1 MADILLTV
9 GVDTSLSYAEF
20 QAGITSLV
28 SQVNANPPKI
38 KLKFDDSSLSSMRK
52 QIESMTKAATSA
64 GSLTRLNGYT
74 QTNSGIWLKDTA
86 AIKANTQAK
95 TSNANASRQAADA
108 AKAQATAISGSLKE
122 IQATNANITSAYKSL
137 QKTLGGSTATGQNA
151 SDLNAMK
158 SKYIELQEA
167 VTRLKSLKSSATQE
181 DINNVYKLQAD
192 MQNLIS
198 KTQQRVAVEKQAAD
212 AVKKM
217 AEAEKQAAANEAAFA
232 AGTEKHTQALTKVN
246 TLLGQVT
253 ANTQKWTAARNGNT
267 SASYASL
274 KDQITAL
281 ESLKTGLMN
290 GSVSAEQFKE
300 RFASIKAAVTDSST
314 AIRAAGENTQS
325 FGDRISGLAAK
336 FSSWLTVS
344 QAIMYAVRTA
354 KQMVS
359 AAVEV
364 ESAMNQIQIVT
375 GASDSQMESF
385 LTRSI
390 ALAKELGQSVTDVAS
405 SIETFARLG
414 YGMNESAGL
423 AKYANIMANVGNTDV
438 DTATT
443 GITSIIKGYEM
454 DASDAEHVSDVLVK
468 VGQEYAISAEELMAA
483 FQRGGAALHASG
495 TDFEKSAALFAATNA
510 SLQNAETTGTMWKTV
525 SARIRGATTE
535 LEEMGEETDGLA
547 QGLSKYREEIIALSG
562 VDIMKDENTYKD
574 MYDIF
579 VQLAEVWDNMEDV
592 SQSRVAEILGGT
604 RNTSGIMSTITNIKD
619 AIGAYSSAMDSAGAA
634 TEANN
639 LYMDT
644 TKAKVGELKAAFQE
658 LSSDFISSNVTKGA
672 VDALKGIVEA
682 IDAVVNSVGS
692 LGTILAGLGIVK
704 IVKNVA

>member
-38 KLKFDDSSLSSMRK
+38 KLKFDDSSLSSMKK
-52 QIESMTKAATSA
+52 QIESMTKAAATANTAKSM
-64 GSLTRLNGYT
+64 GGYT
-74 QTNSGIWLKDTA
+74 KTNSGIWVKDTA

-95 TSNANASRQAADA
+95 NENASATKKAADA
-108 AKAQATAISGSLKE
+108 TKQAKAS
-122 IQATNANITSAYKSL
+122 
-137 QKTLGGSTATGQNA
+137 
-151 SDLNAMK
+151 
-158 SKYIELQEA
+158 
-167 VTRLKSLKSSATQE
+167 E
-181 DINNVYKLQAD
+181 D
-192 MQNLIS
+192 
-198 KTQQRVAVEKQAAD
+198 T
-212 AVKKM
+212 
-217 AEAEKQAAANEAAFA
+217 FA
-232 AGTEKHTQALTKVN
+232 AGTKKHTDALNKVN

-253 ANTQKWTAARNGNT
+253 ANTQKWTAARSGKSSDNY
-267 SASYASL
+267 SAL
-274 KDQITAL
+274 KGQITAL
-281 ESLKTGLMN
+281 ETLKSGLMN
-290 GSVSAEQFKE
+290 GTISAEQFE
-300 RFASIKAAVTDSST
+300 NSFRNIKSTVTESSA
-314 AIRAAGENTQS
+314 AIRAAGENTQTL
-325 FGDRISGLAAK
+325 GDRFGGLATK
-336 FSSWLTVS
+336 FASWLSITQV
-344 QAIMYAVRTA
+344 IMTAVRTA

-364 ESAMNQIQIVT
+364 ESAMAQIKIVT
-375 GASDSQMESF
+375 GASDSQMEAF
-385 LTRSI
+385 LTKSI

-414 YGMNESAGL
+414 YNMSDSSNL

-443 GITSIIKGYEM
+443 GITSIIKGYEL
-454 DASDAEHVSDVLVK
+454 DANDAEHVSDVLVK

-547 QGLSKYREEIIALSG
+547 QGLSKYREEIKALSG

-619 AIGAYSSAMDSAGAA
+619 AIGAYSSAMDSAGTA

-639 LYMDT
+639 VYMDT

-658 LSSDFISSNVTKGA
+658 LSSDFISSNFTKGA
-672 VDALKGIVEA
+672 VEGLKGIVEA
-682 IDAVVNSVGS
+682 IDKIVETVGS
-692 LGTILAGLGIVK
+692 LGTILAGLGLAKVI
-704 IVKNVA
+704 KNVA

>member
-122 IQATNANITSAYKSL
+122 IQTTNANITSAYKSL

-212 AVKKM
+212 AAKKM

-232 AGTEKHTQALTKVN
+232 AGTEKHTQALMKVN

-344 QAIMYAVRTA
+344 QAIMYAVRTV

-562 VDIMKDENTYKD
+562 VDIMKDENTYED

>member
-38 KLKFDDSSLSSMRK
+38 KLKFDDSSLSSMKK
-52 QIESMTKAATSA
+52 QIESMTKAAATANTAKSM
-64 GSLTRLNGYT
+64 GGYT
-74 QTNSGIWLKDTA
+74 KTNSGIWVKDTA

-95 TSNANASRQAADA
+95 NENASATKKAADA
-108 AKAQATAISGSLKE
+108 TKQAKAS
-122 IQATNANITSAYKSL
+122 
-137 QKTLGGSTATGQNA
+137 
-151 SDLNAMK
+151 
-158 SKYIELQEA
+158 
-167 VTRLKSLKSSATQE
+167 E
-181 DINNVYKLQAD
+181 D
-192 MQNLIS
+192 
-198 KTQQRVAVEKQAAD
+198 T
-212 AVKKM
+212 
-217 AEAEKQAAANEAAFA
+217 FA
-232 AGTEKHTQALTKVN
+232 AGTKKHTDALNKVN

-253 ANTQKWTAARNGNT
+253 ANTQKWTAARSGKSSDNY
-267 SASYASL
+267 SAL
-274 KDQITAL
+274 KGQITAL
-281 ESLKTGLMN
+281 ETLKSGLMN
-290 GSVSAEQFKE
+290 GTISAEQFE
-300 RFASIKAAVTDSST
+300 NSFRSIKSTVTESSA
-314 AIRAAGENTQS
+314 AIRAAGENTQTL
-325 FGDRISGLAAK
+325 GDRFGGLATK
-336 FSSWLTVS
+336 FASWLSITQV
-344 QAIMYAVRTA
+344 IMTAVRTA

-364 ESAMNQIQIVT
+364 ESAMAQIKIVT
-375 GASDSQMESF
+375 GASDSQMEAF
-385 LTRSI
+385 LTKSI

-414 YGMNESAGL
+414 YNMSDSSNL

-443 GITSIIKGYEM
+443 GITSIIKGYEL
-454 DASDAEHVSDVLVK
+454 DANDAEHVSDVLVK
-468 VGQEYAISAEELMAA
+468 VGQEYAISSEELMAA

-547 QGLSKYREEIIALSG
+547 QGLSKYREEIKALSG

-619 AIGAYSSAMDSAGAA
+619 AIGAYSSAMDSAGTA

-639 LYMDT
+639 VYMDT

-658 LSSDFISSNVTKGA
+658 LSSDFISSNFTKGA
-672 VDALKGIVEA
+672 VEGLKGIVEA
-682 IDAVVNSVGS
+682 IDKIVETVGS
-692 LGTILAGLGIVK
+692 LGTILAGLGLAKVI
-704 IVKNVA
+704 KNVA

>member
-122 IQATNANITSAYKSL
+122 FQATNANITSAYKSL

-212 AVKKM
+212 AAKKM

-454 DASDAEHVSDVLVK
+454 DASDAEHVSDVLIK

>member
-38 KLKFDDSSLSSMRK
+38 KLKFDDSSLSSMKK
-52 QIESMTKAATSA
+52 QIESMTKAAATANTAKSM
-64 GSLTRLNGYT
+64 GGYT
-74 QTNSGIWLKDTA
+74 KTNSGIWVKDTA

-95 TSNANASRQAADA
+95 NENASATKKAADA
-108 AKAQATAISGSLKE
+108 TKQAKAS
-122 IQATNANITSAYKSL
+122 
-137 QKTLGGSTATGQNA
+137 
-151 SDLNAMK
+151 
-158 SKYIELQEA
+158 
-167 VTRLKSLKSSATQE
+167 E
-181 DINNVYKLQAD
+181 D
-192 MQNLIS
+192 
-198 KTQQRVAVEKQAAD
+198 T
-212 AVKKM
+212 
-217 AEAEKQAAANEAAFA
+217 FA
-232 AGTEKHTQALTKVN
+232 AGTKKHTDALNKVN

-253 ANTQKWTAARNGNT
+253 ANTQKWTAARSGKSSDNY
-267 SASYASL
+267 SAL
-274 KDQITAL
+274 KGQITAL
-281 ESLKTGLMN
+281 ETLKSGLIN
-290 GSVSAEQFKE
+290 GTVSAEQFE
-300 RFASIKAAVTDSST
+300 NSFRSIKSTVTESSA
-314 AIRAAGENTQS
+314 AIRAAGENTQTL
-325 FGDRISGLAAK
+325 GDRFGGLATK
-336 FSSWLTVS
+336 FASWLSITQV
-344 QAIMYAVRTA
+344 IMTAVRTA

-364 ESAMNQIQIVT
+364 ESAMAQIKIVT
-375 GASDSQMESF
+375 GASDSQMEAF
-385 LTRSI
+385 LTKSI

-414 YGMNESAGL
+414 YNMSDSSNL

-443 GITSIIKGYEM
+443 GITSIIKGYEL
-454 DASDAEHVSDVLVK
+454 DANDAEHVSDVLVK

-547 QGLSKYREEIIALSG
+547 QGLSKYREEIKALSG

-619 AIGAYSSAMDSAGAA
+619 AIGAYSSAMDSAGTA

-639 LYMDT
+639 VYMDT

-658 LSSDFISSNVTKGA
+658 LSSDFISSNFTKGA
-672 VDALKGIVEA
+672 VEGLKGIVEA
-682 IDAVVNSVGS
+682 IDKIVETVGS
-692 LGTILAGLGIVK
+692 LGTILAGLGLAKVI
-704 IVKNVA
+704 KNVA

>member
-38 KLKFDDSSLSSMRK
+38 KLKFDDSSLSSMKK
-52 QIESMTKAATSA
+52 QIESMTKAAATANTAKSM
-64 GSLTRLNGYT
+64 GGYT
-74 QTNSGIWLKDTA
+74 KTNSGIWVKDTA

-95 TSNANASRQAADA
+95 NENASATKKAADA
-108 AKAQATAISGSLKE
+108 TKQAKAS
-122 IQATNANITSAYKSL
+122 
-137 QKTLGGSTATGQNA
+137 
-151 SDLNAMK
+151 
-158 SKYIELQEA
+158 
-167 VTRLKSLKSSATQE
+167 E
-181 DINNVYKLQAD
+181 D
-192 MQNLIS
+192 
-198 KTQQRVAVEKQAAD
+198 T
-212 AVKKM
+212 
-217 AEAEKQAAANEAAFA
+217 FA
-232 AGTEKHTQALTKVN
+232 AGTKKHTDALNKVN

-253 ANTQKWTAARNGNT
+253 ANTQKWTAARSGKSSDNY
-267 SASYASL
+267 SAL
-274 KDQITAL
+274 KGQITAL
-281 ESLKTGLMN
+281 ETLKSGLMN
-290 GSVSAEQFKE
+290 GTVSAEQFE
-300 RFASIKAAVTDSST
+300 NSFRSIKSTVTESSA
-314 AIRAAGENTQS
+314 AIRAAGENTQTL
-325 FGDRISGLAAK
+325 GDRFGGLATK
-336 FSSWLTVS
+336 FASWLSITQV
-344 QAIMYAVRTA
+344 IMTAVRTA

-364 ESAMNQIQIVT
+364 ESAMAQIKIVT
-375 GASDSQMESF
+375 GASDSQMEAF
-385 LTRSI
+385 LTKSI

-414 YGMNESAGL
+414 YNMSDSSNL

-443 GITSIIKGYEM
+443 GITSIIKGYEL
-454 DASDAEHVSDVLVK
+454 DANDAEHVSDVLVK

-547 QGLSKYREEIIALSG
+547 QGLSKYREEIKALSG

-604 RNTSGIMSTITNIKD
+604 RNTSGIMSTSTNIKD
-619 AIGAYSSAMDSAGAA
+619 AIGAYSSAMDSAGTA

-639 LYMDT
+639 VYMDT

-658 LSSDFISSNVTKGA
+658 LSSDFISSNFTKGA
-672 VDALKGIVEA
+672 VEGLKGIVEA
-682 IDAVVNSVGS
+682 IDKIVETVGS
-692 LGTILAGLGIVK
+692 LGTILAGLGLAKVI
-704 IVKNVA
+704 KNVA

>member
-212 AVKKM
+212 AAKKM

-454 DASDAEHVSDVLVK
+454 DASDAEHVSDVLIK

>member
-38 KLKFDDSSLSSMRK
+38 KLKFDDSSLSSMKK
-52 QIESMTKAATSA
+52 QIESMTKAAATANTAKSM
-64 GSLTRLNGYT
+64 GGYT
-74 QTNSGIWLKDTA
+74 KTNSGIWVKDTA

-95 TSNANASRQAADA
+95 NENASATKKAADA
-108 AKAQATAISGSLKE
+108 TKQAKAS
-122 IQATNANITSAYKSL
+122 
-137 QKTLGGSTATGQNA
+137 
-151 SDLNAMK
+151 
-158 SKYIELQEA
+158 
-167 VTRLKSLKSSATQE
+167 E
-181 DINNVYKLQAD
+181 D
-192 MQNLIS
+192 
-198 KTQQRVAVEKQAAD
+198 T
-212 AVKKM
+212 
-217 AEAEKQAAANEAAFA
+217 FA
-232 AGTEKHTQALTKVN
+232 AGTKKHTDALNKVN

-253 ANTQKWTAARNGNT
+253 ANTQKWTAARSGKSSDNY
-267 SASYASL
+267 SAL
-274 KDQITAL
+274 KGQITAL
-281 ESLKTGLMN
+281 ETLKSGLMN
-290 GSVSAEQFKE
+290 GTISAEQFE
-300 RFASIKAAVTDSST
+300 NSFRSIKSTVTESSA
-314 AIRAAGENTQS
+314 AIRAAGENTQTL
-325 FGDRISGLAAK
+325 GDRFGGLATK
-336 FSSWLTVS
+336 FASWLSITQV
-344 QAIMYAVRTA
+344 IMTAVRTA

-364 ESAMNQIQIVT
+364 ESAMAQIKIVT
-375 GASDSQMESF
+375 GASDSQMEAF
-385 LTRSI
+385 LTKSI

-414 YGMNESAGL
+414 YNMSDSSNL

-443 GITSIIKGYEM
+443 GITSIIKGYEL
-454 DASDAEHVSDVLVK
+454 DANDAEHVSDVLVK

-547 QGLSKYREEIIALSG
+547 QGLSKYREEIKALSG

-619 AIGAYSSAMDSAGAA
+619 AIGAYSSAMDSAGTA

-639 LYMDT
+639 IYMDT
-644 TKAKVGELKAAFQE
+644 TKAKIGELKAAFQE
-658 LSSDFISSNVTKGA
+658 LSSDFISSNFTKGA
-672 VDALKGIVEA
+672 VEGLKGIVEA
-682 IDAVVNSVGS
+682 IDKIVETVGS
-692 LGTILAGLGIVK
+692 LGTILAGLGLAKVI
-704 IVKNVA
+704 KNVA

>member
-38 KLKFDDSSLSSMRK
+38 KLKFDDSSLSSMKK
-52 QIESMTKAATSA
+52 QIESMTKAAATANTAKSM
-64 GSLTRLNGYT
+64 GGYT
-74 QTNSGIWLKDTA
+74 KTNSGIWVKDTA

-95 TSNANASRQAADA
+95 NENASATKKAADA
-108 AKAQATAISGSLKE
+108 TKQAKA
-122 IQATNANITSAYKSL
+122 
-137 QKTLGGSTATGQNA
+137 
-151 SDLNAMK
+151 SDD
-158 SKYIELQEA
+158 
-167 VTRLKSLKSSATQE
+167 T
-181 DINNVYKLQAD
+181 
-192 MQNLIS
+192 
-198 KTQQRVAVEKQAAD
+198 
-212 AVKKM
+212 
-217 AEAEKQAAANEAAFA
+217 FA
-232 AGTEKHTQALTKVN
+232 AGTKKHTDALNKVN

-253 ANTQKWTAARNGNT
+253 ANTQKWTAARSGKSSDNY
-267 SASYASL
+267 SAL
-274 KDQITAL
+274 KGQITAL
-281 ESLKTGLMN
+281 ETLKSGLMN
-290 GSVSAEQFKE
+290 GTVSAEQFE
-300 RFASIKAAVTDSST
+300 NSFRSIKSTVTESSA
-314 AIRAAGENTQS
+314 AIRAAGENTQTL
-325 FGDRISGLAAK
+325 GDRFGGLATK
-336 FSSWLTVS
+336 FASWLSITQV
-344 QAIMYAVRTA
+344 IMTAVRTA

-364 ESAMNQIQIVT
+364 ESAMAQIKIVT
-375 GASDSQMESF
+375 GASDSQMEAF
-385 LTRSI
+385 LTKSI

-405 SIETFARLG
+405 SIEIFARLG
-414 YGMNESAGL
+414 YNMSDSSNL

-443 GITSIIKGYEM
+443 GITSIIKGYEL
-454 DASDAEHVSDVLVK
+454 DANDAEHVSDVLVK

-547 QGLSKYREEIIALSG
+547 QGLSKYREEIKALSG

-619 AIGAYSSAMDSAGAA
+619 AIGAYSSAMDSAGTA

-639 LYMDT
+639 IYMDT

-658 LSSDFISSNVTKGA
+658 LSSDFISSNFTKGA
-672 VDALKGIVEA
+672 VEGLKGIVEA
-682 IDAVVNSVGS
+682 IDKIVETVGS
-692 LGTILAGLGIVK
+692 LGTILAGLGLAKVI
-704 IVKNVA
+704 KNVA

>member
-28 SQVNANPPKI
+28 AQVNANPPKI

-212 AVKKM
+212 AAQKM

-344 QAIMYAVRTA
+344 QAIMYAVRTV

>member
-38 KLKFDDSSLSSMRK
+38 KLKFDDSSLSSMKK
-52 QIESMTKAATSA
+52 QIESMTKAAATANTAKSM
-64 GSLTRLNGYT
+64 GGYT
-74 QTNSGIWLKDTA
+74 KTNSGIWVKDTA

-95 TSNANASRQAADA
+95 NENASATKKAADA
-108 AKAQATAISGSLKE
+108 TKQAKAS
-122 IQATNANITSAYKSL
+122 
-137 QKTLGGSTATGQNA
+137 
-151 SDLNAMK
+151 
-158 SKYIELQEA
+158 
-167 VTRLKSLKSSATQE
+167 E
-181 DINNVYKLQAD
+181 D
-192 MQNLIS
+192 
-198 KTQQRVAVEKQAAD
+198 T
-212 AVKKM
+212 
-217 AEAEKQAAANEAAFA
+217 FA
-232 AGTEKHTQALTKVN
+232 AGTKKHTDALNKVN

-253 ANTQKWTAARNGNT
+253 ANTQKWTAARSGKSSDNY
-267 SASYASL
+267 SAL
-274 KDQITAL
+274 KGQITAL
-281 ESLKTGLMN
+281 ETLKSGLMN
-290 GSVSAEQFKE
+290 GTVSAEQFE
-300 RFASIKAAVTDSST
+300 NSFRSIKSTVTESSA
-314 AIRAAGENTQS
+314 AIRAAGENTQTL
-325 FGDRISGLAAK
+325 GDRFGGLATK
-336 FSSWLTVS
+336 FASWLSITQV
-344 QAIMYAVRTA
+344 IMTAVRTA

-364 ESAMNQIQIVT
+364 ESAMTQIKIVT
-375 GASDSQMESF
+375 GASDSQMEAF
-385 LTRSI
+385 LTKSI

-414 YGMNESAGL
+414 YNMSDSSNL

-443 GITSIIKGYEM
+443 GITSIIKGYEL
-454 DASDAEHVSDVLVK
+454 DANDAEHVSDVLVK
-468 VGQEYAISAEELMAA
+468 VGQEYAISVEELMAA

-547 QGLSKYREEIIALSG
+547 QGLSKYREEIKALSG

-619 AIGAYSSAMDSAGAA
+619 AIGAYSSAMDSAGTA

-639 LYMDT
+639 IYMDT

-658 LSSDFISSNVTKGA
+658 LSSDFISSNFTKGA
-672 VDALKGIVEA
+672 VEGLKGIVEA
-682 IDAVVNSVGS
+682 IDKIVETVGS
-692 LGTILAGLGIVK
+692 LGTILAGLGLAKVI
-704 IVKNVA
+704 KNVA

>member
-38 KLKFDDSSLSSMRK
+38 KLKFDDSSLSSMKK
-52 QIESMTKAATSA
+52 QIESMTKAAATANTAKSM
-64 GSLTRLNGYT
+64 GGYT
-74 QTNSGIWLKDTA
+74 KTNSGIWVKDTA

-95 TSNANASRQAADA
+95 NENASATKKAADA
-108 AKAQATAISGSLKE
+108 TKQAKA
-122 IQATNANITSAYKSL
+122 
-137 QKTLGGSTATGQNA
+137 
-151 SDLNAMK
+151 SDD
-158 SKYIELQEA
+158 
-167 VTRLKSLKSSATQE
+167 T
-181 DINNVYKLQAD
+181 
-192 MQNLIS
+192 
-198 KTQQRVAVEKQAAD
+198 
-212 AVKKM
+212 
-217 AEAEKQAAANEAAFA
+217 FA
-232 AGTEKHTQALTKVN
+232 AGTKKHTDALNKVN

-253 ANTQKWTAARNGNT
+253 ANTQKWTAARSGKSSDNY
-267 SASYASL
+267 SAL
-274 KDQITAL
+274 KGQITAL
-281 ESLKTGLMN
+281 ETLKSGLMN
-290 GSVSAEQFKE
+290 GTVSAEQFE
-300 RFASIKAAVTDSST
+300 NSFRSIKSTVTESSA
-314 AIRAAGENTQS
+314 AIRAAGENTQTL
-325 FGDRISGLAAK
+325 GDRFGGLATK
-336 FSSWLTVS
+336 FASWLSITQV
-344 QAIMYAVRTA
+344 IMTAVRTA

-364 ESAMNQIQIVT
+364 ESAMAQIKIVT
-375 GASDSQMESF
+375 GASDSQMEAF
-385 LTRSI
+385 LTKSI
-390 ALAKELGQSVTDVAS
+390 ALAKELGQSLTDVAS
-405 SIETFARLG
+405 SIETLARLG
-414 YGMNESAGL
+414 YNMSDSSNL

-443 GITSIIKGYEM
+443 GITSIIKGYEL
-454 DASDAEHVSDVLVK
+454 DANDAEHVSDVLVK

-547 QGLSKYREEIIALSG
+547 QGLSKYREEIKALSG

-619 AIGAYSSAMDSAGAA
+619 AIGAYSSAMDSAGTA

-639 LYMDT
+639 IYMDT

-658 LSSDFISSNVTKGA
+658 LSSDFISSNFTKGA
-672 VDALKGIVEA
+672 VEGLKGIVEA
-682 IDAVVNSVGS
+682 IDKIVETVGS
-692 LGTILAGLGIVK
+692 LGTILAGLGLAKVI
-704 IVKNVA
+704 KNVA

>member
-28 SQVNANPPKI
+28 AQVNANPPKI

-52 QIESMTKAATSA
+52 QIESMTKAASSA
-64 GSLTRLNGYT
+64 NAMKSMGGYT

-95 TSNANASRQAADA
+95 DANASATKKAADA
-108 AKAQATAISGSLKE
+108 TKQAKAS
-122 IQATNANITSAYKSL
+122 
-137 QKTLGGSTATGQNA
+137 
-151 SDLNAMK
+151 
-158 SKYIELQEA
+158 
-167 VTRLKSLKSSATQE
+167 E
-181 DINNVYKLQAD
+181 D
-192 MQNLIS
+192 
-198 KTQQRVAVEKQAAD
+198 
-212 AVKKM
+212 
-217 AEAEKQAAANEAAFA
+217 AFA
-232 AGTEKHTQALTKVN
+232 AGTKKHTDALNKVN

-253 ANTQKWTAARNGNT
+253 VNTQKWTAARSGKT
-267 SASYASL
+267 STSYSAL
-274 KDQITAL
+274 KDQISAL
-281 ESLKTGLMN
+281 ESLKIGLMN

-300 RFASIKAAVTDSST
+300 RFASIKATVTDSST

-414 YGMNESAGL
+414 YGMNDSASL

-547 QGLSKYREEIIALSG
+547 QGLSKYREEIMALSG

-604 RNTSGIMSTITNIKD
+604 RNTSSIMSTITNIKD
-619 AIGAYSSAMDSAGAA
+619 AIGAYSSAMDSAGTA

-692 LGTILAGLGIVK
+692 LGTILAGLGIAK
-704 IVKNVA
+704 IIKNVA

>member
-38 KLKFDDSSLSSMRK
+38 KLKFDDSSLSSMKK
-52 QIESMTKAATSA
+52 QIESMTKAAATANTAKSM
-64 GSLTRLNGYT
+64 GGYT
-74 QTNSGIWLKDTA
+74 KTNSGIWVKDTA

-95 TSNANASRQAADA
+95 NENASATKKAADA
-108 AKAQATAISGSLKE
+108 TKQAKAS
-122 IQATNANITSAYKSL
+122 
-137 QKTLGGSTATGQNA
+137 
-151 SDLNAMK
+151 
-158 SKYIELQEA
+158 
-167 VTRLKSLKSSATQE
+167 E
-181 DINNVYKLQAD
+181 D
-192 MQNLIS
+192 
-198 KTQQRVAVEKQAAD
+198 T
-212 AVKKM
+212 
-217 AEAEKQAAANEAAFA
+217 FA
-232 AGTEKHTQALTKVN
+232 AGTKKHTDALNKVN

-253 ANTQKWTAARNGNT
+253 ANTQKWTAARSGKSSDNY
-267 SASYASL
+267 SAL
-274 KDQITAL
+274 KGRITAL
-281 ESLKTGLMN
+281 ETLKSGLMN
-290 GSVSAEQFKE
+290 GTISAEQFE
-300 RFASIKAAVTDSST
+300 NSFRSIKSTVTESSA
-314 AIRAAGENTQS
+314 AIRAAGENTQTL
-325 FGDRISGLAAK
+325 GDRFGGLATK
-336 FSSWLTVS
+336 FASWLSITQV
-344 QAIMYAVRTA
+344 IMTAVRTA

-364 ESAMNQIQIVT
+364 ESAMAQIKIVT
-375 GASDSQMESF
+375 GASDSQMEAF
-385 LTRSI
+385 LTKSI

-414 YGMNESAGL
+414 YNMSDSSNL

-443 GITSIIKGYEM
+443 GITSIIKGYEL
-454 DASDAEHVSDVLVK
+454 DANDAEHVSDVLVK

-547 QGLSKYREEIIALSG
+547 QGLSKYREEIKALSG

-619 AIGAYSSAMDSAGAA
+619 AIGAYSSAMDSAGTA

-639 LYMDT
+639 VYMDT

-658 LSSDFISSNVTKGA
+658 LSSDFISSNFTKGA
-672 VDALKGIVEA
+672 VEGLKGIVEA
-682 IDAVVNSVGS
+682 IDKIVETVGS
-692 LGTILAGLGIVK
+692 LGTILAGLGLAKVI
-704 IVKNVA
+704 KNVA

>member
-28 SQVNANPPKI
+28 AQVNANPPKI

-52 QIESMTKAATSA
+52 QIESMTKAAASA
-64 GSLTRLNGYT
+64 GSLTKLNGYT

-108 AKAQATAISGSLKE
+108 AKAQATAINGSLKE
-122 IQATNANITSAYKSL
+122 IQATNANITSAYKNL

-325 FGDRISGLAAK
+325 FSDRISGLAAK

-344 QAIMYAVRTA
+344 QAIMYAVRTV
-354 KQMVS
+354 KKMVS

-547 QGLSKYREEIIALSG
+547 QGLSKYREEIMALSG

>member
-38 KLKFDDSSLSSMRK
+38 KLKFDDSSLSSMKK
-52 QIESMTKAATSA
+52 QIESMTKAAATANTAKSM
-64 GSLTRLNGYT
+64 GGYT
-74 QTNSGIWLKDTA
+74 KTNSGIWVKDTA

-95 TSNANASRQAADA
+95 NENASATKKAADA
-108 AKAQATAISGSLKE
+108 TKQAKAS
-122 IQATNANITSAYKSL
+122 
-137 QKTLGGSTATGQNA
+137 
-151 SDLNAMK
+151 
-158 SKYIELQEA
+158 
-167 VTRLKSLKSSATQE
+167 E
-181 DINNVYKLQAD
+181 D
-192 MQNLIS
+192 
-198 KTQQRVAVEKQAAD
+198 T
-212 AVKKM
+212 
-217 AEAEKQAAANEAAFA
+217 FA
-232 AGTEKHTQALTKVN
+232 AGTKKHTDALNKVN

-253 ANTQKWTAARNGNT
+253 ANTQKWTAARSGKSSDNY
-267 SASYASL
+267 SAL
-274 KDQITAL
+274 KGQITAL
-281 ESLKTGLMN
+281 ETLKSGLMN
-290 GSVSAEQFKE
+290 GTISAEQFE
-300 RFASIKAAVTDSST
+300 NSFRSIKSTVTESSA
-314 AIRAAGENTQS
+314 AIRAAGENTQTL
-325 FGDRISGLAAK
+325 GDRFGGLATK
-336 FSSWLTVS
+336 FASWLSITQV
-344 QAIMYAVRTA
+344 IMTAVRTA

-364 ESAMNQIQIVT
+364 ESAMAQIKIVT
-375 GASDSQMESF
+375 GASDSQMEAF
-385 LTRSI
+385 LTKSI

-414 YGMNESAGL
+414 YNMSDSSNL

-443 GITSIIKGYEM
+443 GITSIIKGYEL
-454 DASDAEHVSDVLVK
+454 DANDAEHVSDVLVK

-547 QGLSKYREEIIALSG
+547 QGLSKYREEIKALSG

-619 AIGAYSSAMDSAGAA
+619 AIGAYSSAMDSAGTA

-639 LYMDT
+639 VYMDT

-658 LSSDFISSNVTKGA
+658 LSSDFISSNFTKGA
-672 VDALKGIVEA
+672 VEGLKGIVET
-682 IDAVVNSVGS
+682 IDKIVETVGS
-692 LGTILAGLGIVK
+692 LGTILAGLGLAKVI
-704 IVKNVA
+704 KNVA

>member
-28 SQVNANPPKI
+28 AQVNANPPKI

-52 QIESMTKAATSA
+52 QIESMTKAAASA
-64 GSLTRLNGYT
+64 GSLTKLNGYT

-122 IQATNANITSAYKSL
+122 IQATNANITSAYKNL

-151 SDLNAMK
+151 SNLNAMK

-212 AVKKM
+212 AAKKM

-344 QAIMYAVRTA
+344 QAIMYAVRTV
-354 KQMVS
+354 KKMVS

-547 QGLSKYREEIIALSG
+547 QGLSKYREEIMALSG

-682 IDAVVNSVGS
+682 IDAVVNLVGS

>member
-28 SQVNANPPKI
+28 AQVNANPPKI

-52 QIESMTKAATSA
+52 QIESMTKAAASA

-122 IQATNANITSAYKSL
+122 IQATNANITSAYKNL

-217 AEAEKQAAANEAAFA
+217 ADAEKQAAANEAAFA
-232 AGTEKHTQALTKVN
+232 AGTEKHTQALMKVN

-274 KDQITAL
+274 NDKITAL

-344 QAIMYAVRTA
+344 QAIMYAVRTV

-364 ESAMNQIQIVT
+364 ESAMKQIQIVT

>member
-52 QIESMTKAATSA
+52 QIESMTKAASSTNASK
-64 GSLTRLNGYT
+64 LTDGYI
-74 QTNSGIWLKDTA
+74 QTKSGIWMKNTA

-95 TSNANASRQAADA
+95 NANANATKKAADA
-108 AKAQATAISGSLKE
+108 T
-122 IQATNANITSAYKSL
+122 
-137 QKTLGGSTATGQNA
+137 
-151 SDLNAMK
+151 
-158 SKYIELQEA
+158 
-167 VTRLKSLKSSATQE
+167 
-181 DINNVYKLQAD
+181 
-192 MQNLIS
+192 
-198 KTQQRVAVEKQAAD
+198 
-212 AVKKM
+212 
-217 AEAEKQAAANEAAFA
+217 KQAAASENAFS
-232 AGTEKHTQALTKVN
+232 AGTKKHTDALNKVN
-246 TLLGQVT
+246 NLLGQVT
-253 ANTQKWTAARNGNT
+253 ANTQKWTAARSGK
-267 SASYASL
+267 SSESYAAL
-274 KDQITAL
+274 RDQITAL
-281 ESLKTGLMN
+281 ETLKAGLMN
-290 GSVSAEQFKE
+290 GSISAEQFE
-300 RFASIKAAVTDSST
+300 SSFRSIKATVTESSA
-314 AIRAAGENTQS
+314 AIRAAGENTTTL
-325 FGDRISGLAAK
+325 GDRFSGLASK
-336 FSSWLTVS
+336 FSSWLSVTYVIMTAIRTV
-344 QAIMYAVRTA
+344 

-359 AAVEV
+359 AATEV
-364 ESAMNQIQIVT
+364 ESAMAQIQIVT

-385 LTRSI
+385 LTNSI

-414 YGMNESAGL
+414 YNMSDSSNL

-547 QGLSKYREEIIALSG
+547 QGLSKYREEIMALSG

-619 AIGAYSSAMDSAGAA
+619 AIGAYASAMDSAGTA

-639 LYMDT
+639 IYMDT
-644 TKAKVGELKAAFQE
+644 TKAKVRELKAAFQE
-658 LSSDFISSNVTKGA
+658 LSSDVFDSDFTKGA
-672 VDALKGIVEA
+672 VDALRGIVEA
-682 IDAVVNSVGS
+682 IDKVISTFGS
-692 LGTILAGLGIVK
+692 LKTILVGLGIAK
-704 IVKNVA
+704 IIKNVA

>member
-38 KLKFDDSSLSSMRK
+38 KLKFDDSSLSSMKK
-52 QIESMTKAATSA
+52 QIESMTKAAATANTAKSM
-64 GSLTRLNGYT
+64 GGYT
-74 QTNSGIWLKDTA
+74 KTNSGIWVKDTA

-95 TSNANASRQAADA
+95 NENASATKKAADA
-108 AKAQATAISGSLKE
+108 TKQAKAS
-122 IQATNANITSAYKSL
+122 
-137 QKTLGGSTATGQNA
+137 
-151 SDLNAMK
+151 
-158 SKYIELQEA
+158 
-167 VTRLKSLKSSATQE
+167 E
-181 DINNVYKLQAD
+181 D
-192 MQNLIS
+192 
-198 KTQQRVAVEKQAAD
+198 T
-212 AVKKM
+212 
-217 AEAEKQAAANEAAFA
+217 FA
-232 AGTEKHTQALTKVN
+232 AGTKKHTDALNKVN

-253 ANTQKWTAARNGNT
+253 ANTQKWTAARSGKSSDNY
-267 SASYASL
+267 SAL
-274 KDQITAL
+274 KGQITAL
-281 ESLKTGLMN
+281 ETLKSGLMN
-290 GSVSAEQFKE
+290 GTVSAEQFE
-300 RFASIKAAVTDSST
+300 NSFRSIKSTVTESSA
-314 AIRAAGENTQS
+314 AIRAAGENTQTL
-325 FGDRISGLAAK
+325 GDRFGGLATK
-336 FSSWLTVS
+336 FASWLSITQV
-344 QAIMYAVRTA
+344 IMTAVRTA

-364 ESAMNQIQIVT
+364 ESAMTQIKIVT
-375 GASDSQMESF
+375 GASDSQMEAF
-385 LTRSI
+385 LTKSI

-414 YGMNESAGL
+414 YNMSDSSNL

-443 GITSIIKGYEM
+443 GITSIIKGYEL
-454 DASDAEHVSDVLVK
+454 DANDAEHVSDVLVK

-547 QGLSKYREEIIALSG
+547 QGLSKYREEIKALSG

-619 AIGAYSSAMDSAGAA
+619 AIGAYSSAMDSAGTA

-639 LYMDT
+639 IYMDT

-658 LSSDFISSNVTKGA
+658 LSSDFISSNFTKGA
-672 VDALKGIVEA
+672 VEGLKGIIEA
-682 IDAVVNSVGS
+682 IDKIVETVGS
-692 LGTILAGLGIVK
+692 LGTILAGLGLAKVI
-704 IVKNVA
+704 KNVA

>member
-38 KLKFDDSSLSSMRK
+38 KLKFDDSSLSSMKK
-52 QIESMTKAATSA
+52 QIESMTKAAATANTAKSM
-64 GSLTRLNGYT
+64 GGYT
-74 QTNSGIWLKDTA
+74 KTNSGIWVKDTA

-95 TSNANASRQAADA
+95 NENASATKKAADA
-108 AKAQATAISGSLKE
+108 TKQAKAS
-122 IQATNANITSAYKSL
+122 
-137 QKTLGGSTATGQNA
+137 
-151 SDLNAMK
+151 
-158 SKYIELQEA
+158 
-167 VTRLKSLKSSATQE
+167 E
-181 DINNVYKLQAD
+181 D
-192 MQNLIS
+192 
-198 KTQQRVAVEKQAAD
+198 T
-212 AVKKM
+212 
-217 AEAEKQAAANEAAFA
+217 FA
-232 AGTEKHTQALTKVN
+232 AGTKKHTDALNKVN

-253 ANTQKWTAARNGNT
+253 ANTQKWTAARSGKSSDNY
-267 SASYASL
+267 SAL
-274 KDQITAL
+274 KGQITAL
-281 ESLKTGLMN
+281 ETLKSGLMN
-290 GSVSAEQFKE
+290 GTISAEQFE
-300 RFASIKAAVTDSST
+300 NSFRSIKSTVTESSA
-314 AIRAAGENTQS
+314 AIRAAGENTQTL
-325 FGDRISGLAAK
+325 GDRFGGLATK
-336 FSSWLTVS
+336 FASWLSITQV
-344 QAIMYAVRTA
+344 IMTAVRTA

-364 ESAMNQIQIVT
+364 ESAMAQIKIVT
-375 GASDSQMESF
+375 GASDSQMEAF
-385 LTRSI
+385 LTKSI

-414 YGMNESAGL
+414 YNMSDSSNL

-443 GITSIIKGYEM
+443 GITSIIKGYEL
-454 DASDAEHVSDVLVK
+454 DANDAEHVSDVLVK

-547 QGLSKYREEIIALSG
+547 QGLSKYREEIKALSG

-619 AIGAYSSAMDSAGAA
+619 AIGAYSSAMDSAGTA

-639 LYMDT
+639 VYMDT

-658 LSSDFISSNVTKGA
+658 LSSDFISSNFTKGA
-672 VDALKGIVEA
+672 VEGLKGIVEA
-682 IDAVVNSVGS
+682 IDKIAETVGS
-692 LGTILAGLGIVK
+692 LGTILAGLGLAKVI
-704 IVKNVA
+704 KNVA

>member
-38 KLKFDDSSLSSMRK
+38 KLKFDDSSLSSMKK
-52 QIESMTKAATSA
+52 QIESMTKAAATANTAKSM
-64 GSLTRLNGYT
+64 GGYT
-74 QTNSGIWLKDTA
+74 KTNSGIWVKDTA

-95 TSNANASRQAADA
+95 NENASATKKAADA
-108 AKAQATAISGSLKE
+108 TKQAKAS
-122 IQATNANITSAYKSL
+122 
-137 QKTLGGSTATGQNA
+137 
-151 SDLNAMK
+151 
-158 SKYIELQEA
+158 
-167 VTRLKSLKSSATQE
+167 E
-181 DINNVYKLQAD
+181 D
-192 MQNLIS
+192 
-198 KTQQRVAVEKQAAD
+198 T
-212 AVKKM
+212 
-217 AEAEKQAAANEAAFA
+217 FA
-232 AGTEKHTQALTKVN
+232 AGTKKHTDALNKVN

-253 ANTQKWTAARNGNT
+253 ANTQKWTAARSGKSSDNY
-267 SASYASL
+267 SAL
-274 KDQITAL
+274 KGQITAL
-281 ESLKTGLMN
+281 ETLKSGLMN
-290 GSVSAEQFKE
+290 GTISAEQFE
-300 RFASIKAAVTDSST
+300 NSFRSIKSTVTESSA
-314 AIRAAGENTQS
+314 AIRAAGENTQTL
-325 FGDRISGLAAK
+325 GDRFGGLATK
-336 FSSWLTVS
+336 FASWLSITQV
-344 QAIMYAVRTA
+344 IMTAVRTA

-364 ESAMNQIQIVT
+364 ESAMAQIKIVT
-375 GASDSQMESF
+375 GASDSQMEAF
-385 LTRSI
+385 LTKSI

-414 YGMNESAGL
+414 YNMSDSSNL

-443 GITSIIKGYEM
+443 GITSIIKGYEL
-454 DASDAEHVSDVLVK
+454 DANDAEHVSDVLVK

-547 QGLSKYREEIIALSG
+547 QGLSKYREEIKALSG

-619 AIGAYSSAMDSAGAA
+619 AIGAYSSAMDSAGTA

-639 LYMDT
+639 VYMDT
-644 TKAKVGELKAAFQE
+644 TKAKAGELKAAFQE
-658 LSSDFISSNVTKGA
+658 LSSDFISSNFTKGA
-672 VDALKGIVEA
+672 VEGLKGIVEA
-682 IDAVVNSVGS
+682 IDKIVETVGS
-692 LGTILAGLGIVK
+692 LGTILAGLGLAKVI
-704 IVKNVA
+704 KNVA

>member
-38 KLKFDDSSLSSMRK
+38 KLKFDDSSMSSMKK
-52 QIESMTKAATSA
+52 QIESMTKAAATANTAKSM
-64 GSLTRLNGYT
+64 GGYT
-74 QTNSGIWLKDTA
+74 KTNSGIWVKDTA

-95 TSNANASRQAADA
+95 NENASATKKAADA
-108 AKAQATAISGSLKE
+108 TKQAKAS
-122 IQATNANITSAYKSL
+122 
-137 QKTLGGSTATGQNA
+137 
-151 SDLNAMK
+151 
-158 SKYIELQEA
+158 
-167 VTRLKSLKSSATQE
+167 E
-181 DINNVYKLQAD
+181 D
-192 MQNLIS
+192 
-198 KTQQRVAVEKQAAD
+198 T
-212 AVKKM
+212 
-217 AEAEKQAAANEAAFA
+217 FA
-232 AGTEKHTQALTKVN
+232 AGTKKHTDALNKVN

-253 ANTQKWTAARNGNT
+253 ANTQKWTAARSGKSSDNY
-267 SASYASL
+267 SAL
-274 KDQITAL
+274 KGQITAL
-281 ESLKTGLMN
+281 ETLKSGLMN
-290 GSVSAEQFKE
+290 GTVSAEQFE
-300 RFASIKAAVTDSST
+300 NSFRSIKATVTESSA
-314 AIRAAGENTQS
+314 AIRSAGENTQTL
-325 FGDRISGLAAK
+325 GDRFGGLATK
-336 FSSWLTVS
+336 FASWLSITQV
-344 QAIMYAVRTA
+344 IMTAVRTA

-364 ESAMNQIQIVT
+364 ESAMAQIKIVT
-375 GASDSQMESF
+375 GASDSQMEAF
-385 LTRSI
+385 LTKSI

-414 YGMNESAGL
+414 YNMSDSSNL

-443 GITSIIKGYEM
+443 GITSIIKGYEL
-454 DASDAEHVSDVLVK
+454 DANDAEHVSDVLVK

-547 QGLSKYREEIIALSG
+547 QGLSKYREEIKALSG

-619 AIGAYSSAMDSAGAA
+619 AIGAYSSAMDSAGTA

-639 LYMDT
+639 IYMDT

-658 LSSDFISSNVTKGA
+658 LSSDFISSNFTKGA
-672 VDALKGIVEA
+672 VEGLKGIVEA
-682 IDAVVNSVGS
+682 IDKIVETVGS
-692 LGTILAGLGIVK
+692 LGTILAGLGLAKVI
-704 IVKNVA
+704 KNVA

>member
-28 SQVNANPPKI
+28 AQVNANPPKI

-212 AVKKM
+212 AAKKM
-217 AEAEKQAAANEAAFA
+217 AEAEKQAATNEAAFA
-232 AGTEKHTQALTKVN
+232 AGTEKHTQALMKVN

-344 QAIMYAVRTA
+344 QAIMYAVRTV

-414 YGMNESAGL
+414 YGMNDSAGL

>member
-38 KLKFDDSSLSSMRK
+38 KLKFDDSSLSSMKK
-52 QIESMTKAATSA
+52 QIESMTKAAATANTAKSK
-64 GSLTRLNGYT
+64 GGYT
-74 QTNSGIWLKDTA
+74 KTNSGIWVKDTA

-95 TSNANASRQAADA
+95 NENASATKKAADA
-108 AKAQATAISGSLKE
+108 TKQAKA
-122 IQATNANITSAYKSL
+122 
-137 QKTLGGSTATGQNA
+137 
-151 SDLNAMK
+151 SDD
-158 SKYIELQEA
+158 
-167 VTRLKSLKSSATQE
+167 T
-181 DINNVYKLQAD
+181 
-192 MQNLIS
+192 
-198 KTQQRVAVEKQAAD
+198 
-212 AVKKM
+212 
-217 AEAEKQAAANEAAFA
+217 FA
-232 AGTEKHTQALTKVN
+232 AGTKKHTDALNKVN

-253 ANTQKWTAARNGNT
+253 ANTQKWTAARSGKSSDNY
-267 SASYASL
+267 SAL
-274 KDQITAL
+274 KGQITAL
-281 ESLKTGLMN
+281 ETLKSGLMN
-290 GSVSAEQFKE
+290 GTVSAEQFE
-300 RFASIKAAVTDSST
+300 NSFRSIKSTVTESSA
-314 AIRAAGENTQS
+314 AIRAAGENTQTL
-325 FGDRISGLAAK
+325 GDRFGGLATK
-336 FSSWLTVS
+336 FASWLSITQV
-344 QAIMYAVRTA
+344 IMTAVRTA

-364 ESAMNQIQIVT
+364 ESAMAQIKIVT
-375 GASDSQMESF
+375 GASDSQMEAF
-385 LTRSI
+385 LTKSI

-414 YGMNESAGL
+414 YNMSDSSNL

-443 GITSIIKGYEM
+443 GITSIIKGYEL
-454 DASDAEHVSDVLVK
+454 DANDAEHVSDVLVK

-547 QGLSKYREEIIALSG
+547 QGLSKYREEIKALSG

-619 AIGAYSSAMDSAGAA
+619 AIGAYSSAMDSAGTA

-639 LYMDT
+639 IYMDT

-658 LSSDFISSNVTKGA
+658 LSSDFISSNFTKGA
-672 VDALKGIVEA
+672 VEGLKGIVEA
-682 IDAVVNSVGS
+682 IDKIVETVGS
-692 LGTILAGLGIVK
+692 LGTILAGLGLAKVI
-704 IVKNVA
+704 KNVA

>member
-38 KLKFDDSSLSSMRK
+38 KLKFDDSSLSSMKK
-52 QIESMTKAATSA
+52 QIESMTKAAATANTAKSM
-64 GSLTRLNGYT
+64 GGYT
-74 QTNSGIWLKDTA
+74 KTNSGIWVKDTA

-95 TSNANASRQAADA
+95 NENASATKKAADA
-108 AKAQATAISGSLKE
+108 TKQAKAS
-122 IQATNANITSAYKSL
+122 
-137 QKTLGGSTATGQNA
+137 
-151 SDLNAMK
+151 
-158 SKYIELQEA
+158 
-167 VTRLKSLKSSATQE
+167 E
-181 DINNVYKLQAD
+181 D
-192 MQNLIS
+192 
-198 KTQQRVAVEKQAAD
+198 T
-212 AVKKM
+212 
-217 AEAEKQAAANEAAFA
+217 FA
-232 AGTEKHTQALTKVN
+232 AGTKKHTDALNKVN

-253 ANTQKWTAARNGNT
+253 ANTQKWTAARSGESSDSY
-267 SASYASL
+267 SAL

-281 ESLKTGLMN
+281 ETLKSGLTN
-290 GSVSAEQFKE
+290 GTVSAEQFE
-300 RFASIKAAVTDSST
+300 NSFRSIKSTVTESSA
-314 AIRAAGENTQS
+314 AIRAAGENTQTL
-325 FGDRISGLAAK
+325 GDRFGGLATK
-336 FSSWLTVS
+336 FASWLSITQV
-344 QAIMYAVRTA
+344 IMTAVRTA

-364 ESAMNQIQIVT
+364 ESAMAQIKIVT
-375 GASDSQMESF
+375 GASDSQMEGF
-385 LTRSI
+385 LTKSI

-414 YGMNESAGL
+414 YNMSDSSNL

-443 GITSIIKGYEM
+443 GITSIIKGYEL
-454 DASDAEHVSDVLVK
+454 DANDAEHVSDVLVK

-547 QGLSKYREEIIALSG
+547 QGLSKYREEIKALSG

-619 AIGAYSSAMDSAGAA
+619 AIGAYSSAMDSAGTA

-639 LYMDT
+639 VYMDT

-658 LSSDFISSNVTKGA
+658 LSSDFISSNFTKGA
-672 VDALKGIVEA
+672 VEGLKGIVEA
-682 IDAVVNSVGS
+682 IDKIVETVGS
-692 LGTILAGLGIVK
+692 LGTILAGLGLAKVI
-704 IVKNVA
+704 KNVA

>member
-38 KLKFDDSSLSSMRK
+38 KLKFDDSSLSSMKK
-52 QIESMTKAATSA
+52 QIESMTKAAATANTAKSM
-64 GSLTRLNGYT
+64 GGYT
-74 QTNSGIWLKDTA
+74 KTNSGIWVKDTA

-95 TSNANASRQAADA
+95 NENASATKKAADA
-108 AKAQATAISGSLKE
+108 TKQAKASE
-122 IQATNANITSAYKSL
+122 D
-137 QKTLGGSTATGQNA
+137 TL
-151 SDLNAMK
+151 
-158 SKYIELQEA
+158 
-167 VTRLKSLKSSATQE
+167 
-181 DINNVYKLQAD
+181 
-192 MQNLIS
+192 
-198 KTQQRVAVEKQAAD
+198 
-212 AVKKM
+212 
-217 AEAEKQAAANEAAFA
+217 A
-232 AGTEKHTQALTKVN
+232 AGTKKHTDALNKVN

-253 ANTQKWTAARNGNT
+253 ANTQKWTAARSGKSSDNY
-267 SASYASL
+267 SAL
-274 KDQITAL
+274 KGQITAL
-281 ESLKTGLMN
+281 ETLKSGLMN
-290 GSVSAEQFKE
+290 GTISAEQFE
-300 RFASIKAAVTDSST
+300 NSFRSIKSTVTESSA
-314 AIRAAGENTQS
+314 AIRAAGENTQTL
-325 FGDRISGLAAK
+325 GDRFGGLATK
-336 FSSWLTVS
+336 FASWLSITQV
-344 QAIMYAVRTA
+344 IMTAVRTA

-364 ESAMNQIQIVT
+364 ESAMAQIKIVT
-375 GASDSQMESF
+375 GASDSQMEAF
-385 LTRSI
+385 LTKSI

-414 YGMNESAGL
+414 YNMSDSSNL

-443 GITSIIKGYEM
+443 GITSIIKGYEL
-454 DASDAEHVSDVLVK
+454 DANDAEHVSDVLVK

-547 QGLSKYREEIIALSG
+547 QGLSKYREEIKALSG

-619 AIGAYSSAMDSAGAA
+619 AIGAYSSAMDSAGTA

-639 LYMDT
+639 VYMDT

-658 LSSDFISSNVTKGA
+658 LSSDFISSNFTKGA
-672 VDALKGIVEA
+672 VEGLKGIVEA
-682 IDAVVNSVGS
+682 IDKIVETVGS
-692 LGTILAGLGIVK
+692 LGTILAGLGLAKVI
-704 IVKNVA
+704 KNVA

>member
-28 SQVNANPPKI
+28 AQVNANPPKI

-52 QIESMTKAATSA
+52 QIESMTKAAASA
-64 GSLTRLNGYT
+64 GSLTKLNGYT

-122 IQATNANITSAYKSL
+122 IQATNANITSAYKNL

-181 DINNVYKLQAD
+181 DVNNVYKLQAD

-212 AVKKM
+212 AAKKV

-336 FSSWLTVS
+336 FASWLTVS
-344 QAIMYAVRTA
+344 QAIMYAVRTV
-354 KQMVS
+354 KKMVS

>member
-38 KLKFDDSSLSSMRK
+38 KLKFDDSSLSSMKK
-52 QIESMTKAATSA
+52 QIESMTKAAATANTAKSM
-64 GSLTRLNGYT
+64 GGYT
-74 QTNSGIWLKDTA
+74 KTNSGIWVKDTA

-95 TSNANASRQAADA
+95 NENASATKKAADA
-108 AKAQATAISGSLKE
+108 TKQAKAS
-122 IQATNANITSAYKSL
+122 
-137 QKTLGGSTATGQNA
+137 
-151 SDLNAMK
+151 
-158 SKYIELQEA
+158 
-167 VTRLKSLKSSATQE
+167 E
-181 DINNVYKLQAD
+181 D
-192 MQNLIS
+192 
-198 KTQQRVAVEKQAAD
+198 T
-212 AVKKM
+212 
-217 AEAEKQAAANEAAFA
+217 FA
-232 AGTEKHTQALTKVN
+232 AGTKKHTDALNKVN

-253 ANTQKWTAARNGNT
+253 ANTQKWTAARSGKSSDNY
-267 SASYASL
+267 SAL
-274 KDQITAL
+274 KGQITAL
-281 ESLKTGLMN
+281 ETLKSGLMN
-290 GSVSAEQFKE
+290 GTISAEQFE
-300 RFASIKAAVTDSST
+300 NSFRSIKSTVTESSA
-314 AIRAAGENTQS
+314 AIRAAGENTQTL
-325 FGDRISGLAAK
+325 GDRFGGLATK
-336 FSSWLTVS
+336 FASWLSITQV
-344 QAIMYAVRTA
+344 IMTAVRTA

-364 ESAMNQIQIVT
+364 ESAMAQIKIVT
-375 GASDSQMESF
+375 GASDSQMEAF
-385 LTRSI
+385 LTKSI

-414 YGMNESAGL
+414 YNMSDSSNL

-443 GITSIIKGYEM
+443 GITSIIKGYEL
-454 DASDAEHVSDVLVK
+454 DANDAEHVSDVLVK

-547 QGLSKYREEIIALSG
+547 QGLSKYREEIKALSG

-619 AIGAYSSAMDSAGAA
+619 AIGAYSSAMDSAGTA

-639 LYMDT
+639 IYMDT

-658 LSSDFISSNVTKGA
+658 LSSDFISSNFTKGA
-672 VDALKGIVEA
+672 VEGLKGIVEA
-682 IDAVVNSVGS
+682 IDKIVETVGS
-692 LGTILAGLGIVK
+692 LGTILAGLGLAKVI
-704 IVKNVA
+704 KNVA

>member
-1 MADILLTV
+1 MANILLTV

-38 KLKFDDSSLSSMRK
+38 KLKFDDSSLSSMK
-52 QIESMTKAATSA
+52 QQIESMTKAAANANTAKSM
-64 GSLTRLNGYT
+64 SGYT
-74 QTNSGIWLKDTA
+74 KTNSGIWVKDTA
-86 AIKANTQAK
+86 AVKANTQAK
-95 TSNANASRQAADA
+95 NENASATKKAADA
-108 AKAQATAISGSLKE
+108 TKQAKAS
-122 IQATNANITSAYKSL
+122 
-137 QKTLGGSTATGQNA
+137 
-151 SDLNAMK
+151 
-158 SKYIELQEA
+158 
-167 VTRLKSLKSSATQE
+167 E
-181 DINNVYKLQAD
+181 D
-192 MQNLIS
+192 
-198 KTQQRVAVEKQAAD
+198 
-212 AVKKM
+212 
-217 AEAEKQAAANEAAFA
+217 AFA
-232 AGTEKHTQALTKVN
+232 AGTKKHTDALNKVN

-253 ANTQKWTAARNGNT
+253 ANTQKWTAARNGKSSDSY
-267 SASYASL
+267 SALKAQIDELKSL
-274 KDQITAL
+274 KA
-281 ESLKTGLMN
+281 GLID
-290 GSVSAEQFKE
+290 GTVSAEQFE
-300 RFASIKAAVTDSST
+300 NQFRSIKSAVTESSS
-314 AIRAAGENTQS
+314 AIRAVGENTQTL
-325 FGDRISGLAAK
+325 GDRFGGLATK
-336 FSSWLTVS
+336 FASWLSITQV
-344 QAIMYAVRTA
+344 IMTAVRTA

-364 ESAMNQIQIVT
+364 ESAMAQIKIVT
-375 GASDSQMESF
+375 GASDSQMEAF
-385 LTRSI
+385 LTKSI

-414 YGMNESAGL
+414 YNMSDSSNL

-443 GITSIIKGYEM
+443 GITSIIKGYEL
-454 DASDAEHVSDVLVK
+454 DANDAEHVSDVLVK

-547 QGLSKYREEIIALSG
+547 QGLSKYREEIMALSG

-579 VQLAEVWDNMEDV
+579 VQLAEVWDNMKDV

-619 AIGAYSSAMDSAGAA
+619 AIGAYSSAMDSAGTA

-639 LYMDT
+639 IYMDT

-658 LSSDFISSNVTKGA
+658 LSSDFISSNFTKGA
-672 VDALKGIVEA
+672 VEGLKGIVEA
-682 IDAVVNSVGS
+682 IDKIVETAGS
-692 LGTILAGLGIVK
+692 LGTIIAGLGLVK
-704 IVKNVA
+704 VIKNVA

>member
-28 SQVNANPPKI
+28 AQVNANPPKI

-52 QIESMTKAATSA
+52 QIESMTKAASSA
-64 GSLTRLNGYT
+64 NAMKSIGGYT
-74 QTNSGIWLKDTA
+74 KTNSGILLKDTA

-95 TSNANASRQAADA
+95 DANASATKKAADA
-108 AKAQATAISGSLKE
+108 TKQAKAS
-122 IQATNANITSAYKSL
+122 
-137 QKTLGGSTATGQNA
+137 
-151 SDLNAMK
+151 
-158 SKYIELQEA
+158 
-167 VTRLKSLKSSATQE
+167 E
-181 DINNVYKLQAD
+181 D
-192 MQNLIS
+192 
-198 KTQQRVAVEKQAAD
+198 
-212 AVKKM
+212 
-217 AEAEKQAAANEAAFA
+217 AFA
-232 AGTEKHTQALTKVN
+232 AGTKKHTDALNKVN

-253 ANTQKWTAARNGNT
+253 VNTQKWTAARSGKT
-267 SASYASL
+267 STSYSAL
-274 KDQITAL
+274 KDQISAL
-281 ESLKTGLMN
+281 ESLKVGLMN

-300 RFASIKAAVTDSST
+300 RFASIKATVTDSST

-325 FGDRISGLAAK
+325 FSDRISGLAAK

-354 KQMVS
+354 KKMVS

-414 YGMNESAGL
+414 YGMNDSASL

-468 VGQEYAISAEELMAA
+468 VGQEYAISAEELMTA

-547 QGLSKYREEIIALSG
+547 QGLSKYREEIMALSG

-619 AIGAYSSAMDSAGAA
+619 AIGAYSSAMDSAGTA

-692 LGTILAGLGIVK
+692 LGTILAGLGIAK

>member
-38 KLKFDDSSLSSMRK
+38 KLKFDDSSLSSMKK
-52 QIESMTKAATSA
+52 QIESMTKAAATANTAKSM
-64 GSLTRLNGYT
+64 GGYT
-74 QTNSGIWLKDTA
+74 KTNSGIWVKDTA

-95 TSNANASRQAADA
+95 NENASATKKAADA
-108 AKAQATAISGSLKE
+108 TKQAKAS
-122 IQATNANITSAYKSL
+122 
-137 QKTLGGSTATGQNA
+137 
-151 SDLNAMK
+151 
-158 SKYIELQEA
+158 
-167 VTRLKSLKSSATQE
+167 E
-181 DINNVYKLQAD
+181 D
-192 MQNLIS
+192 
-198 KTQQRVAVEKQAAD
+198 T
-212 AVKKM
+212 
-217 AEAEKQAAANEAAFA
+217 FA
-232 AGTEKHTQALTKVN
+232 AGTKKHTDALNKVN

-253 ANTQKWTAARNGNT
+253 ANTQKWTAARSGKSSDNY
-267 SASYASL
+267 SAL
-274 KDQITAL
+274 KGQITAL
-281 ESLKTGLMN
+281 ETLKSGLMN
-290 GSVSAEQFKE
+290 GTVSAEQFE
-300 RFASIKAAVTDSST
+300 NSFRSIKSTVTESSA
-314 AIRAAGENTQS
+314 AIRAAGENTQTL
-325 FGDRISGLAAK
+325 GDRFGGLATK
-336 FSSWLTVS
+336 FASWLSITQV
-344 QAIMYAVRTA
+344 IMTAVRTA

-364 ESAMNQIQIVT
+364 ESAMTQIKIVT
-375 GASDSQMESF
+375 GASDSQMEAF
-385 LTRSI
+385 LTKSI

-414 YGMNESAGL
+414 YNMSDSSNL

-443 GITSIIKGYEM
+443 GITSIIKGYEL
-454 DASDAEHVSDVLVK
+454 DANDAEHVSDVLVK

-547 QGLSKYREEIIALSG
+547 QGLSKYREEIKALSG

-619 AIGAYSSAMDSAGAA
+619 AIGAYSSAMDSAGTA

-639 LYMDT
+639 IYMDT

-658 LSSDFISSNVTKGA
+658 LSSDFISSNFTKGA
-672 VDALKGIVEA
+672 VEGLKGIVEV
-682 IDAVVNSVGS
+682 IDKIVETVGS
-692 LGTILAGLGIVK
+692 LGTILAGLGLAKVI
-704 IVKNVA
+704 KNVA

>member
-1 MADILLTV
+1 M
-9 GVDTSLSYAEF
+9 
-20 QAGITSLV
+20 
-28 SQVNANPPKI
+28 K
-38 KLKFDDSSLSSMRK
+38 K
-52 QIESMTKAATSA
+52 QIESMTKAAATANTAKSM
-64 GSLTRLNGYT
+64 GSYT
-74 QTNSGIWLKDTA
+74 KTNSGIWVKDTA

-95 TSNANASRQAADA
+95 NENASATKKAADA
-108 AKAQATAISGSLKE
+108 TKQAKA
-122 IQATNANITSAYKSL
+122 
-137 QKTLGGSTATGQNA
+137 
-151 SDLNAMK
+151 SDD
-158 SKYIELQEA
+158 
-167 VTRLKSLKSSATQE
+167 T
-181 DINNVYKLQAD
+181 
-192 MQNLIS
+192 
-198 KTQQRVAVEKQAAD
+198 
-212 AVKKM
+212 
-217 AEAEKQAAANEAAFA
+217 FA
-232 AGTEKHTQALTKVN
+232 AGTKKHTDALNKVN

-253 ANTQKWTAARNGNT
+253 ANTQKWTAARSGKSSDNY
-267 SASYASL
+267 SAL
-274 KDQITAL
+274 KGQITAL
-281 ESLKTGLMN
+281 ETLKSGLMN
-290 GSVSAEQFKE
+290 GTVSAEQFE
-300 RFASIKAAVTDSST
+300 NSFRSIKSTVTESSA
-314 AIRAAGENTQS
+314 AIRAAGENTQTL
-325 FGDRISGLAAK
+325 GDRFGGLATK
-336 FSSWLTVS
+336 FASWLSITQV
-344 QAIMYAVRTA
+344 IMTAVRTA

-364 ESAMNQIQIVT
+364 ESAMAQIKIVT
-375 GASDSQMESF
+375 GASDSQMEAF
-385 LTRSI
+385 LTKSI

-414 YGMNESAGL
+414 YNMSDSSNL

-443 GITSIIKGYEM
+443 GITSIIKGYEL
-454 DASDAEHVSDVLVK
+454 DANDAEHVSDVLVK

-547 QGLSKYREEIIALSG
+547 QGLSKYREEIKALSG

-619 AIGAYSSAMDSAGAA
+619 AIGAYSSAMDSAGTA

-639 LYMDT
+639 IYMDT

-658 LSSDFISSNVTKGA
+658 LSSDFISSNFTKGA
-672 VDALKGIVEA
+672 VEGLKGIVEA
-682 IDAVVNSVGS
+682 IDKIVETVGS
-692 LGTILAGLGIVK
+692 LGTILAGLGLAKVI
-704 IVKNVA
+704 KNVA

>member
-38 KLKFDDSSLSSMRK
+38 KLKFDDSSLSSMKK
-52 QIESMTKAATSA
+52 QIESMTKAAATANTAKSM
-64 GSLTRLNGYT
+64 GGYT
-74 QTNSGIWLKDTA
+74 KTNSGIWVKDTA

-95 TSNANASRQAADA
+95 NENASATKKAADA
-108 AKAQATAISGSLKE
+108 TKQAKAS
-122 IQATNANITSAYKSL
+122 
-137 QKTLGGSTATGQNA
+137 
-151 SDLNAMK
+151 
-158 SKYIELQEA
+158 
-167 VTRLKSLKSSATQE
+167 E
-181 DINNVYKLQAD
+181 D
-192 MQNLIS
+192 
-198 KTQQRVAVEKQAAD
+198 T
-212 AVKKM
+212 
-217 AEAEKQAAANEAAFA
+217 FA
-232 AGTEKHTQALTKVN
+232 AGTKKHTDALNKVN

-253 ANTQKWTAARNGNT
+253 ANTQKWTAARSGKSSDNY
-267 SASYASL
+267 SAL
-274 KDQITAL
+274 KGQITAL
-281 ESLKTGLMN
+281 ETLKSGLMN
-290 GSVSAEQFKE
+290 GTVSAEQFE
-300 RFASIKAAVTDSST
+300 NSFRSIKSTVTESSA
-314 AIRAAGENTQS
+314 AIRAAGENTQTL
-325 FGDRISGLAAK
+325 GDRFGGLATK
-336 FSSWLTVS
+336 FASWLSITQV
-344 QAIMYAVRTA
+344 IMTAVRTA

-364 ESAMNQIQIVT
+364 ESAMAQIKIVT
-375 GASDSQMESF
+375 GASDSQMEAF
-385 LTRSI
+385 LTKSI

-414 YGMNESAGL
+414 YNMSDSSNL

-443 GITSIIKGYEM
+443 GITSIIKGYEL
-454 DASDAEHVSDVLVK
+454 DANDAEHVSDVLVK

-547 QGLSKYREEIIALSG
+547 QGLSKYREEIKALSG

-619 AIGAYSSAMDSAGAA
+619 AIGAYSSAMDSAGTA

-639 LYMDT
+639 VYMDT

-658 LSSDFISSNVTKGA
+658 LSSDFISSNFTKGA
-672 VDALKGIVEA
+672 VEGLKCIVEA
-682 IDAVVNSVGS
+682 IDKIVETVGS
-692 LGTILAGLGIVK
+692 LGTILAGLGLAKVI
-704 IVKNVA
+704 KNVA

>member
-38 KLKFDDSSLSSMRK
+38 KLKFDDSSLSSMKK
-52 QIESMTKAATSA
+52 QIESMTKAAATANTAKSM
-64 GSLTRLNGYT
+64 GGYT
-74 QTNSGIWLKDTA
+74 KTNSGIWVKDTA

-95 TSNANASRQAADA
+95 NENASATKKAADA
-108 AKAQATAISGSLKE
+108 TKQAKAS
-122 IQATNANITSAYKSL
+122 
-137 QKTLGGSTATGQNA
+137 
-151 SDLNAMK
+151 
-158 SKYIELQEA
+158 
-167 VTRLKSLKSSATQE
+167 E
-181 DINNVYKLQAD
+181 D
-192 MQNLIS
+192 
-198 KTQQRVAVEKQAAD
+198 T
-212 AVKKM
+212 
-217 AEAEKQAAANEAAFA
+217 FA
-232 AGTEKHTQALTKVN
+232 AGTKKHTDALNKVN

-253 ANTQKWTAARNGNT
+253 ANTQKWTAARSGKSSDNY
-267 SASYASL
+267 SAL
-274 KDQITAL
+274 KGQITAL
-281 ESLKTGLMN
+281 ETLKSRLMN
-290 GSVSAEQFKE
+290 GTISAEQFE
-300 RFASIKAAVTDSST
+300 NSFRSIKSTVTESSA
-314 AIRAAGENTQS
+314 AIRAAGENTQTL
-325 FGDRISGLAAK
+325 GDRFGGLATK
-336 FSSWLTVS
+336 FASWLSITQV
-344 QAIMYAVRTA
+344 IMTAVRTA

-364 ESAMNQIQIVT
+364 ESAMAQIKIVT
-375 GASDSQMESF
+375 GASDSQMEAF
-385 LTRSI
+385 LTKSI

-414 YGMNESAGL
+414 YNMSDSSNL

-443 GITSIIKGYEM
+443 GITSIIKGYEL
-454 DASDAEHVSDVLVK
+454 DANDAEHVSDVLVK

-547 QGLSKYREEIIALSG
+547 QGLSKYREEIKALSG

-619 AIGAYSSAMDSAGAA
+619 AIGAYSSAMDSAGTA

-639 LYMDT
+639 VYMDT

-658 LSSDFISSNVTKGA
+658 LSSDFISSNFTKGA
-672 VDALKGIVEA
+672 VEGLKGIVEA
-682 IDAVVNSVGS
+682 IDKIVETVGS
-692 LGTILAGLGIVK
+692 LGTILAGLGLAKVI
-704 IVKNVA
+704 KNVA

>member
-28 SQVNANPPKI
+28 AQVNANPPKI

-52 QIESMTKAATSA
+52 QIESMTKAAASA
-64 GSLTRLNGYT
+64 GSLTRVNGYT

-181 DINNVYKLQAD
+181 DVNNVYKLQAD

-212 AVKKM
+212 AAKKV

-344 QAIMYAVRTA
+344 QAIMYAVRTV
-354 KQMVS
+354 KKMVS

-547 QGLSKYREEIIALSG
+547 EGLSKYREEIMALSG

-619 AIGAYSSAMDSAGAA
+619 AIGAYSSAMDSVGTA

-672 VDALKGIVEA
+672 VDALKGILEA